1 MNADVREL
9 LSDSHRA
16 VRAGDLAA
24 GVRRLIEAG
33 DCAARYQLWRS
44 AARAY
49 VAALELDLVDRTA
62 LGRLVGL
69 IGRGGHAFEW
79 SDYARRV
86 ERASWPHFGCR
97 DAQLVIGDEGASVV
111 CRSIGA
117 VLSVTMPECELLA
130 VHPDRRFAGMPL
142 AMALIVLRC
151 ALWAPSGTPATPPR
165 KARVAFAG
173 GDPVEL
179 DELGSWR
186 AMTAR

>member
-9 LSDSHRA
+9 LSDSQRA
-16 VRAGDLAA
+16 LRAGDLAA
-24 GVRRLIEAG
+24 GVQRLVEAG
-33 DCAARYQLWRS
+33 DCAVRYQLWRS
-44 AARAY
+44 AVRAY
-49 VAALELDLVDRTA
+49 VAALELDLVDRTV

-69 IGRGGHAFEW
+69 VGRGGHPFEW

-111 CRSIGA
+111 CRRVGA
-117 VLSVTMPECELLA
+117 VLSVAMPEPDLLA
-130 VHPDRRFAGMPL
+130 AHPDRRFAGMPL
-142 AMALIVLRC
+142 AMALVVLRC
-151 ALWAPSGTPATPPR
+151 ALWSPSATPATPPR
-165 KARVAFAG
+165 KVGIAFAG